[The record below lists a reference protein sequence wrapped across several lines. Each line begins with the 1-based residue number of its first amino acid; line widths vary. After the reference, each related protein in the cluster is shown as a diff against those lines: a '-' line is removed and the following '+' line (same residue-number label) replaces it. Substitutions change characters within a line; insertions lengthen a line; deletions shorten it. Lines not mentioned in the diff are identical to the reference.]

1 MPTLRE
7 EAKHTHTHPTTDGD
21 GKRCGGGNDAVTTN
35 EASKVFYFEA
45 LLTRRVPYPKLRLEG
60 TAKSKP
66 CKRRR

>member
-1 MPTLRE
+1 MPALRE
-7 EAKHTHTHPTTDGD
+7 EANHTHTPDD
-21 GKRCGGGNDAVTTN
+21 RWRRQRCGGGNDAVTKN
-35 EASKVFYFEA
+35 EASRVFYFEA